1 MRLKVGL
8 NCFALFVDG
17 AVKVKPLAAH
27 LEVGLVHAPGIADRL
42 LVGLPAF
49 FSDGVIDWEPCP
61 GAMPQALAPQGIKGN
76 GEFIPMTAHVA
87 RWCKFGEHA
96 CPLNGDMKLERIEFL
111 LNRFG
116 S

>member
-1 MRLKVGL
+1 MGRFEAVQGNHPRVAVATERLTEEGFGGGDVAGAAKVGP
-8 NCFALFVDG
+8 NRFALFVDG

-49 FSDGVIDWEPCP
+49 FELQGVAHDPSQDRTRGDRARRVPWPARP
-61 GAMPQALAPQGIKGN
+61 GL
-76 GEFIPMTAHVA
+76 
-87 RWCKFGEHA
+87 
-96 CPLNGDMKLERIEFL
+96 
-111 LNRFG
+111 G